1 MPGRS
6 HKQEVTL
13 SEEQRHALQQLISK
27 GKAPARTLA
36 HARVLL
42 KIDQKAPGPR
52 WSDEQVAEAF
62 EMSRYT
68 RDPDTRALCGTRLE
82 DALSHRPHT
91 QTRARALD
99 GEQEAHLIA
108 LSCSSSPEGQ
118 ARWTLRLLA
127 GRMVELGYVE
137 QISYETVRRT
147 LKKTRTYTWLKQC
160 WCILPHA
167 GAQFVAHM
175 EEVLGGVHPSV

>member
-1 MPGRS
+1 MQHRS
-6 HKQEVTL
+6 HTYEVTL

-27 GKAPARTLA
+27 GKAPARKLA

-42 KIDQKAPGPR
+42 KIDRNAPGPR
-52 WSDEQVAEAF
+52 WTDEQVAEAF

-68 RDPDTRALCGTRLE
+68 VMRIRERFAINGLD
-82 DALSHRPHT
+82 DALSHRPQT

-108 LSCSSSPEGQ
+108 LSCRSSPQGH

-127 GRMVELGYVE
+127 NRMVELSYVE
-137 QISYETVRRT
+137 PLSYETVRRT
-147 LKKTRTYTWLKQC
+147 LKKTNSSR
-160 WCILPHA
+160 
-167 GAQFVAHM
+167 G
-175 EEVLGGVHPSV
+175 